1 MALADRKKRI
11 ELHLPM
17 AVDGRDES
25 GLGFREESRTQNI
38 SGGGV
43 CFETQRHLPVGGRL
57 ALEIR
62 IPEGLQRHFG
72 GHPVYRVKAVVCRVE
87 RFEEGKTS
95 RIGARFLGETE

>member
-1 MALADRKKRI
+1 MSLADRKRRI
-11 ELHLPM
+11 ELHLPVS
-17 AVDGRDES
+17 VDGRDES
-25 GLGFREESRTQNI
+25 GSSFREESRTHNI

-43 CFETQRHLPVGGRL
+43 CFETVRHLPVGERL

-87 RFEEGKTS
+87 RFEESRTS
-95 RIGARFLGETE
+95 RVGARFVGETE